1 MEMRLANKVAIIT
14 GGGSGIGRAM
24 GILFAEEGAKV
35 VVADITDSAGEE
47 TIRLIKADGG
57 DAIFVHTDV
66 SKAAEVE
73 RLMKTTVETF
83 GKLDIL
89 CNNAGVP
96 QKPIPVEATSEAE
109 WDHIYSVNV
118 KGVFLGTKY
127 ALLEMKRN
135 GGGSII
141 NTASIG
147 GIRVRP
153 NLAAYSSSKGAVI
166 VLTRASAIEL
176 APYKIRVNCINPVA
190 AATPMQP
197 GFLPEGADLEK
208 AKAETIRT
216 IPLGRLAEPDD
227 IAYAALYLASDESS
241 IVTGT
246 CLDVDGGR
254 GI

>member
-14 GGGSGIGRAM
+14 GGGSGMGRAM
-24 GILFAEEGAKV
+24 GILFAKEGAKV

-47 TIRLIKADGG
+47 TIRLIKTDGG

-66 SKAAEVE
+66 TKAADIE
-73 RLMKTTVETF
+73 RLIKTTIETF
-83 GKLDIL
+83 SKLDIL

-96 QKPIPVEATSEAE
+96 QRPTPLEATEEAE

-118 KGVFLGTKY
+118 KGVFLGIKY

-147 GIRVRP
+147 GVRVRP
-153 NLAAYSSSKGAVI
+153 NFAAYSSSKGAVI
-166 VLTRASAIEL
+166 VLTRAVALEL
-176 APYKIRVNCINPVA
+176 APYKIRVNCINPTAVA
-190 AATPMQP
+190 TTMWT
-197 GFLPEGADLEK
+197 GFLSEGADLEK
-208 AKAETIRT
+208 AKAGIIRI
-216 IPLGRLAEPDD
+216 IPLGRFAKPDD

-241 IVTGT
+241 MVTGT